1 MMNKCDLDGNL
12 GTNVVVFWDRGMSD
26 PFLMI
31 KQFSSG
37 TVEQMLLGAIDNCTF
52 PGPVLWRLMERGTLW
67 ALLEDVT

>member
-1 MMNKCDLDGNL
+1 
-12 GTNVVVFWDRGMSD
+12 MSD
-26 PFLMI
+26 SLLMI

-52 PGPVLWRLMERGTLW
+52 PGPVLWRLMEWGTLW

>member
-1 MMNKCDLDGNL
+1 
-12 GTNVVVFWDRGMSD
+12 MSD
-26 PFLMI
+26 SLLMI

-37 TVEQMLLGAIDNCTF
+37 TVEQMLLDAIDNGTF